1 MGKSVRLAELK
12 RALQAHGVELH
23 KPTSGSHWKF
33 KKQGF
38 GTVPVPLKKGERSM
52 VPPEYVKNIC
62 ESFGIKEDDL
72 RASL

>member
-1 MGKSVRLAELK
+1 MGKSVRLADLK
-12 RALQAHGVELH
+12 RALQAYEIELH
-23 KPTSGSHWKF
+23 KPSTGSHWKF

-38 GTVPVPLKKGERSM
+38 GAVPVPARGERDM